1 DRSPEYAWG
10 RVRMAWQWLDWLLE
24 ERLLEAW
31 LVAAELRV
39 ELFAVAEML
48 AANADV
54 SRAELEKFRAR
65 IEQSFARWPSVES
78 ALKRERAI
86 DLHTYEAIR
95 LGLVEMLF
103 TTQERGELRVEG
115 VLEKLCN
122 LPPDRIDADQAAYL
136 AYMRK
141 VIELARQPY
150 FTIKKQLAEED
161 RLLGVHGGKGDYAW
175 FANRLCTENLSVAL
189 AELAYDRARVEGW
202 VVALAEA
209 SGSAAV
215 KAKLNPATGGP
226 Y

>member
-1 DRSPEYAWG
+1 
-10 RVRMAWQWLDWLLE
+10 
-24 ERLLEAW
+24 
-31 LVAAELRV
+31 LRQV
-39 ELFAVAEML
+39 
-48 AANADV
+48 
-54 SRAELEKFRAR
+54 
-65 IEQSFARWPSVES
+65 IEGSFATWPSTES

-115 VLEKLCN
+115 VLEELCK
-122 LPPDRIDADQAAYL
+122 LPPERIDADEAAYL

-161 RLLGVHGGKGDYAW
+161 RLLGVHAAKGDYAW
-175 FANRLCTENLSVAL
+175 FANRLCTENLSAAM

-209 SGSAAV
+209 SGGTPA
-215 KAKLNPATGGP
+215 KGKLNPATGREYPVERAEGYVIVRLEDRRLANP
-226 Y
+226 MVRIPTP